1 MKYWVF
7 CAANIPENEAAI
19 KMAVHTVSILDD
31 HWNMNATVTGVYEGS
46 KFSINPND
54 GGNTSICAEDDD
66 TYRLIY
72 SCMAFAREN
81 EKLKQKQDNNG
92 KR

>member
-7 CAANIPENEAAI
+7 CAANIPENEVAI

-31 HWNMNATVTGVYEGS
+31 YWDMNATVTGIYEGS
-46 KFSINPND
+46 KFTINPND
-54 GGNTSICAEDDD
+54 GNNTSICAEDGVIH
-66 TYRLIY
+66 RLIY

-81 EKLKQKQDNNG
+81 EKLKLKEKQ
-92 KR
+92 

>member
-7 CAANIPENEAAI
+7 CAANIPKNEVAI

-31 HWNMNATVTGVYEGS
+31 YWYMNACATGVYEGS
-46 KFSINPND
+46 KFTINSND
-54 GGNTSICAEDDD
+54 GGNTSIYAEDDD
-66 TYRLIY
+66 IHRLIY

-81 EKLKQKQDNNG
+81 EKLKLKEKQ
-92 KR
+92 